1 MRGTKRRQVDD
12 GVELEDLAAF
22 THSLETRRLVANEMW
37 QKIEVR
43 LDSLPPTQR
52 LVFELRAFHDL
63 SFDEISIS
71 PIVRKLRR
79 GRITSMP
86 LSVCAPSSA
95 AGRRDR
101 PTSAK
106 ESARKKKHPSIC

>member
-71 PIVRKLRR
+71 PIRARST
-79 GRITSMP
+79 GTE
-86 LSVCAPSSA
+86 A
-95 AGRRDR
+95 
-101 PTSAK
+101 
-106 ESARKKKHPSIC
+106 SARTNYQHAVKRLRAILGGGST